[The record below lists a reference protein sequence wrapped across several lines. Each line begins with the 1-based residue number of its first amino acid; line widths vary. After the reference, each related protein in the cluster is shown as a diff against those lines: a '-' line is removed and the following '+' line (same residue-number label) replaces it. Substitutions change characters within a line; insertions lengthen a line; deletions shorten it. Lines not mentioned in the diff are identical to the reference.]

1 MRAGK
6 FYLFVTVVVL
16 LVIAIEGELVVEI
29 LSHTAELLLEALEM
43 LLDTVFEAV
52 LGLTPRGAQVLT
64 AWLAV
69 GVLVWLGTMAAG
81 KITREWEDRIRRI
94 KDYWHETVDQAK
106 AWYLR
111 NRLKI
116 ILIGSVI
123 GLLALLLLF

>member
-6 FYLFVTVVVL
+6 FYLFVTFVVL

-69 GVLVWLGTMAAG
+69 GALVWLGSVAAG
-81 KITREWEDRIRRI
+81 KIARGWEEHIRRI
-94 KDYWHETVDQAK
+94 EDYWHETVDQAK

>member
-6 FYLFVTVVVL
+6 FYLFVTFVVL

-69 GVLVWLGTMAAG
+69 GALVWLGSVAAG
-81 KITREWEDRIRRI
+81 KIARGWEERIRRI
-94 KDYWHETVDQAK
+94 EDYWYETVDQAK

>member
-6 FYLFVTVVVL
+6 FYLFVTFVVL

-29 LSHTAELLLEALEM
+29 LAHAVELLIEVLEM
-43 LLDTVFEAV
+43 LLETVFEAV

-69 GVLVWLGTMAAG
+69 GVLVWLGTLAAG
-81 KITREWEDRIRRI
+81 RIARGWDERVRRI
-94 KDYWHETVDQAK
+94 EDYRREKLGQAK

-116 ILIGSVI
+116 LLIGSGI
-123 GLLALLLLF
+123 GLLALLTLF

>member
-1 MRAGK
+1 MRTGK
-6 FYLFVTVVVL
+6 FYLFVTFVIL

-29 LSHTAELLLEALEM
+29 LSHTAELLLEAMEM

-69 GVLVWLGTMAAG
+69 GVLTWLGSMLVG
-81 KITREWEDRIRRI
+81 KIARGWDERQRRI
-94 KDYWHETVDQAK
+94 EDYWRDTVGKAK
-106 AWYLR
+106 TWYMR

-116 ILIGSVI
+116 ILIGACV
-123 GLLALLLLF
+123 GLLTLLALF

>member
-6 FYLFVTVVVL
+6 FYLFVTFVVL

-69 GVLVWLGTMAAG
+69 GVLVWLGSLAAG
-81 KITREWEDRIRRI
+81 KIAREWDDRIRQI
-94 KDYWHETVDQAK
+94 EDYWHQTVSEAK

-116 ILIGSVI
+116 ILIGTAI
-123 GLLALLLLF
+123 CLLALLTLF

>member
-1 MRAGK
+1 MRSGK
-6 FYLFVTVVVL
+6 FYLVIAVIVLIVV
-16 LVIAIEGELVVEI
+16 AIEGDLVIEL
-29 LSHTAELLLEALEM
+29 LSHAVELALEALEM

-69 GVLVWLGTMAAG
+69 GMIVGFGALVAG
-81 KITREWEDRIRRI
+81 KVARGWKERVQQID
-94 KDYWHETVDQAK
+94 DLYHESADQAA

-116 ILIGSVI
+116 IVI
-123 GLLALLLLF
+123 GAAIGALVMLFMF